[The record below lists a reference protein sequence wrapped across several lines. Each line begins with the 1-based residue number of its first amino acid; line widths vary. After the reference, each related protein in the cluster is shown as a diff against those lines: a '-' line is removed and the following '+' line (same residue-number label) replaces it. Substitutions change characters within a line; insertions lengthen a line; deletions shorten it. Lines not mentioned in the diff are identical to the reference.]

1 MKKEHWIRIS
11 ELEKLSGFSRRT
23 IHFYLQEG
31 LLHPP
36 VKTGKTM
43 AYYDDG
49 HIAKL
54 RFIKEA
60 RSQGMPI
67 AAIKE
72 QMTDSTGQAPGARR
86 PGPVPARST
95 RNEKSKKTRERII
108 ELGSGFFRSKGFK
121 QTRVSD
127 ITSAMHVGK
136 GTFYFY
142 FKDKTELFLE
152 CVPRIFNDLFAA
164 GWEQVRRIEDPLTR
178 LETRAR
184 MVMPVLKEFCAILQ
198 LSREAIEET
207 DPKVRALGKQVYL
220 SIRRPI
226 ASDIKKG
233 IEAGDFLKVD
243 PGIGA
248 SVFIGI
254 MESLNDMQRF
264 DDQSLTPETWENV
277 SQMVIHG
284 LVHSPSTD

>member
-1 MKKEHWIRIS
+1 MKKEGWIRIS
-11 ELEKLSGFSRRT
+11 ELEKISGFSRRT

-36 VKTGKTM
+36 MKTGKTM
-43 AYYDDG
+43 AYYDEG
-49 HIAKL
+49 HITKL
-54 RFIKEA
+54 RFIKKA
-60 RSQGMPI
+60 RNQGLPI
-67 AAIKE
+67 AAIKKL
-72 QMTDSTGQAPGARR
+72 MTDSAAQASDTRMPETA
-86 PGPVPARST
+86 PAKST
-95 RNEKSKKTRERII
+95 RKEKSKKTRERII
-108 ELGSGFFRSKGFK
+108 ELGSGFFRSKGLK

-142 FKDKTELFLE
+142 FRDKTELFLE
-152 CVPRIFNDLFAA
+152 CVPRIFNDLFAS
-164 GWEQVRRIEDPLTR
+164 GWEQIRQIDDPLTR

-198 LSREAIEET
+198 LSREAVEET
-207 DPKVRALGKQVYL
+207 DAKVNALGRQVYH

-226 ASDIKKG
+226 ASDIEKG
-233 IEAGDFLKVD
+233 IEGGYFRKMDA
-243 PGIGA
+243 GIGA

-264 DDQSLTPETWENV
+264 DNQSLTPETWKHISELI
-277 SQMVIHG
+277 IHG
-284 LVHSPSTD
+284 LVHPPPTG